1 MPDTALSYLPC
12 LTCLFWLVLN
22 RLVHKRDYAFKVVEL
37 LLAFIFIASLS
48 EAALRSCDGRTF
60 LCFFLT
66 RQFVMPMI
74 IPVALW
80 YLNTLSQG
88 NPRRISTLAW
98 MAIPRSLLF
107 AQLILL
113 VLTGADGFI
122 ESIDGY
128 YLNLEH
134 EKAGHLIQLCSFV
147 FFNGILAAETLLFLV
162 FATVKVIKGKTHIQ
176 LYNIAL
182 IVAAYAIIHV
192 SFTFQAAPR
201 IRIAALIILTFAIFL
216 FAYCS
221 LFHDKP
227 GLTYSSLRHYSMVMI
242 PSADRTDTEENVLQP
257 DTTPSETGQIIRK
270 TESLIAGMNQN
281 PADDDVLRRKF
292 EDLVIRQQMF
302 LKQGIRITDIASMLD
317 TTRTYISRLVN
328 STYNMSFSDYINV
341 LRIDYACQ
349 YLLDHKDA
357 KQSDLAAACGF
368 PNASAFNNMFK
379 KTTGTTP
386 KIWLATKS

>member
-1 MPDTALSYLPC
+1 MPATALSYLPC

-22 RLVHKRDYAFKVVEL
+22 RLVHKRDYAFRAVEL

-48 EAALRSCDGRTF
+48 EAALRSCDGKSF

-80 YLNTLSQG
+80 YLNTLSHGSQK
-88 NPRRISTLAW
+88 RISTLAW
-98 MAIPRSLLF
+98 MAIPISLLF
-107 AQLILL
+107 AELILL

-134 EKAGHLIQLCSFV
+134 EKAGHLIHLCSFV
-147 FFNGILAAETLLFLV
+147 FFNGILAAETLLFLA
-162 FATVKVIKGKTHIQ
+162 FAAVKVIKRKTHIQ
-176 LYNIAL
+176 LYNIAW
-182 IVAAYAIIHV
+182 IVAAYAIIPV
-192 SFTFQAAPR
+192 SYTFQAASLT
-201 IRIAALIILTFAIFL
+201 RIAALIILTFAIFL

-227 GLTYSSLRHYSMVMI
+227 GLSYSSLMHYSMVMT
-242 PSADRTDTEENVLQP
+242 PSNRTDTDENGLKQ
-257 DTTPSETGQIIRK
+257 DTTPAETGKIIRK
-270 TESLIAGMNQN
+270 PESLIAGMNQN
-281 PADDDVLRRKF
+281 QGDDDVLRRKF
-292 EDLVIRQQMF
+292 EDLVVRQQIF

-317 TTRTYISRLVN
+317 TNRTYISRLVN
-328 STYNMSFSDYINV
+328 STYNMSFSDYINI

-349 YLLDHKDA
+349 YLLDHRDA

-368 PNASAFNNMFK
+368 PNASAFNNIFK

-386 KIWLATKS
+386 KIWLATKY